1 MAQTKDMR
9 ALELM
14 DVQKHFVTGDTLELL
29 KSGLRMANGIEI
41 FAMKVE
47 GGVEQEG
54 PLDDA
59 LSVSPTVGD
68 ANIWVVSV
76 SDL

>member
-1 MAQTKDMR
+1 
-9 ALELM
+9 M